1 MAKERVK
8 RKLTAI
14 LAADVVGYSRLMG
27 EDEAGTL
34 AALKE
39 HQAIVID
46 PKIAGYNGRIVKLM
60 GDGTLAEFAS
70 VVDAVESAIEIQR
83 EMAGRNAEVSQD
95 QRIELRIGINLG
107 DVILDGDDIYGDGVN
122 VAARLEGLAVPGGI
136 CVSGDV
142 YRQVRNK
149 LDLGFED
156 LGERE
161 VKNIAEPVRVYR
173 LEAGATQAAEP
184 AKAIGGAMMA
194 RPAVAVLPFTNMSGD
209 PEQEYFSDGLAED
222 LITALTAWR
231 SFPVIARN
239 STFTYKDRAVDVKQ
253 VARDL
258 GARYVV
264 EGSVRKSGNRVRI
277 SAQFID
283 GETGHH
289 VWAEKYDRQLDDIF
303 ALQDEISQRITATIA
318 PALGQAELKRSA
330 AKRPADLTAWDYYL
344 RGMAFIHEFTK
355 EGNAEARRMFER
367 AIEFD
372 PDYSEAYTGLAR
384 SHHRDVLL
392 QCSDDRE
399 RSIAKAL
406 DAARRAVA
414 LDRASSAAHQVL
426 GTAHIWRNEH
436 DFALAETRLA
446 VELNPNDAI
455 SLHALG
461 NKSDLAGDPEGI
473 PRMIRAQQL
482 NPQDSER
489 HAHLSFLARG
499 YVNAHQYEQAVEAAR
514 LAIQRRPDYPHA
526 HYILAIA
533 LGHLGDAQQAQAEL
547 RECERLHP
555 EFLAN
560 RADWRPYTNETSN
573 QQLREGLQKAGYPD

>member
-1 MAKERVK
+1 MAEERVK
-8 RKLTAI
+8 RRLAAI
-14 LAADVVGYSRLMG
+14 FAADVVGYSRLMG
-27 EDEAGTL
+27 EDEVGTL
-34 AALKE
+34 AALKA
-39 HQAIVID
+39 HRAALID
-46 PKIAGYNGRIVKLM
+46 PKIAEHQGRIVKTT
-60 GDGTLAEFAS
+60 GDGMLVEFTS
-70 VVDAVESAIEIQR
+70 VVEAVACAVAIQR
-83 EMAGRNAEVSQD
+83 GMAERNAPMAQD
-95 QRIELRIGINLG
+95 RRIVLRIGINLG
-107 DVILDGDDIYGDGVN
+107 DVIVEGEDIYGDGVN
-122 VAARLEGLAVPGGI
+122 VAARLEGLAEPGGI
-136 CVSGDV
+136 YVSGDV
-142 YRQVRNK
+142 YRQVHNK

-173 LEAGATQAAEP
+173 LEAGATRASEP
-184 AKAIGGAMMA
+184 AEATGGAMMA

-209 PEQEYFSDGLAED
+209 PEQEYFSDGLTED

-239 STFTYKDRAVDVKQ
+239 STFTYKNRAVDVKQ

-264 EGSVRKSGNRVRI
+264 EGSVRKTGNRVRI

-303 ALQDEISQRITATIA
+303 VLQDEISQRITGTIV
-318 PALGQAELKRSA
+318 PALAQAELKRSA

-355 EGNAEARRMFER
+355 AGNAKARRMFER
-367 AIEFD
+367 AMEVD
-372 PDYSEAYTGLAR
+372 RDYSEAYTGLSL

-414 LDRASSAAHQVL
+414 LDGASFAAHQVL
-426 GTAHIWRNEH
+426 STAYIWRNEH
-436 DFALAETRLA
+436 DLALAEARLA

-482 NPQDSER
+482 NPQDPER
-489 HAHLSFLARG
+489 HAHLSFLARAH
-499 YVNAHQYEQAVEAAR
+499 VNAHQYERALESAR

-533 LGHLGDAQQAQAEL
+533 LAHLGEAQRAQAEL
-547 RECERLHP
+547 EECERLHP
-555 EFLAN
+555 GFLAS
-560 RADWRPYTNETSN
+560 RADWRPYTDEESN
-573 QQLREGLQKAGYPD
+573 RHLREGLRKAGHPD

>member
-1 MAKERVK
+1 MAEERVK
-8 RKLTAI
+8 RRLAAI
-14 LAADVVGYSRLMG
+14 FAADVVGYSRLMG
-27 EDEAGTL
+27 EDEVGTL
-34 AALKE
+34 AALKA
-39 HQAIVID
+39 HRAALID
-46 PKIAGYNGRIVKLM
+46 PKIAEHQGRIVKTT
-60 GDGTLAEFAS
+60 GDGMLVEFTS
-70 VVDAVESAIEIQR
+70 VVEAVACAVAIQR
-83 EMAGRNAEVSQD
+83 GMAERNAPMAQD
-95 QRIELRIGINLG
+95 RRIVLRIGINLG
-107 DVILDGDDIYGDGVN
+107 DVIVEGEDIYGDGVN
-122 VAARLEGLAVPGGI
+122 VAARLEGLAEPGGI
-136 CVSGDV
+136 YVSGDV
-142 YRQVRNK
+142 YRQVHNK

-173 LEAGATQAAEP
+173 LEAGATRASEP
-184 AKAIGGAMMA
+184 AEATGGAMMA

-209 PEQEYFSDGLAED
+209 PEQEYFSDGLTED

-239 STFTYKDRAVDVKQ
+239 STFTYKNRAVDVKQ

-264 EGSVRKSGNRVRI
+264 EGSVRKTGNRVRI

-303 ALQDEISQRITATIA
+303 VLQDEISQRITGTIV
-318 PALGQAELKRSA
+318 PALAQAELKRSA

-355 EGNAEARRMFER
+355 AGNAKARRMFER
-367 AIEFD
+367 AMEVD
-372 PDYSEAYTGLAR
+372 RDYSEAYTGLSL

-414 LDRASSAAHQVL
+414 LDGASFAAHQVL
-426 GTAHIWRNEH
+426 STAYIWRNEH
-436 DFALAETRLA
+436 DLALAEARLA

-482 NPQDSER
+482 NPQDPER
-489 HAHLSFLARG
+489 HAHLSFLARA
-499 YVNAHQYEQAVEAAR
+499 YINVHQYERALETAR

-533 LGHLGDAQQAQAEL
+533 LGHLGEAQRAQAEL
-547 RECERLHP
+547 EECERLHP
-555 EFLAN
+555 GFLAS
-560 RADWRPYTNETSN
+560 RADWRPYTDEESN
-573 QQLREGLQKAGYPD
+573 RHLREGLRKAGHPD